1 MKQHALPAR
10 RGMTSRCRSAKNGGG
25 VSAHPAAACPVL
37 VSLAAGLVTL
47 LCGVG
52 AGAESTQLERAIDA
66 YTTALETTDRN
77 LRLEEF
83 ARAEQLFRQVIDGDG
98 QRAPVRNAD
107 LYVNL
112 GNAALQAERLGPAI
126 AAYRRALALEPQN
139 AQARQNLVYARS
151 LLPDWARREE
161 TIRLIDSLFFW
172 RAMISRGETLMLG
185 AVYFLFAAV
194 LFGAGLARRQNV
206 LRNLAILP
214 LLAWLLVNMSLLTS
228 RDEDA
233 DRNVVVLAETTVY
246 TADSENS
253 ASRLG
258 KPLPGGAEVSLL
270 EQRER
275 WSEIRLPDGRT
286 GWVLT
291 STLDPL

>member
-1 MKQHALPAR
+1 
-10 RGMTSRCRSAKNGGG
+10 
-25 VSAHPAAACPVL
+25 
-37 VSLAAGLVTL
+37 
-47 LCGVG
+47 
-52 AGAESTQLERAIDA
+52 
-66 YTTALETTDRN
+66 
-77 LRLEEF
+77 
-83 ARAEQLFRQVIDGDG
+83 
-98 QRAPVRNAD
+98 
-107 LYVNL
+107 
-112 GNAALQAERLGPAI
+112 
-126 AAYRRALALEPQN
+126 
-139 AQARQNLVYARS
+139 
-151 LLPDWARREE
+151 
-161 TIRLIDSLFFW
+161 
-172 RAMISRGETLMLG
+172 MLG

-194 LFGAGLARRQNV
+194 LFAAGLARRHNV